1 VSYIAQEYGT
11 ILILASISLLLLLL
25 FYIIYRRR
33 CIKLNENKLHKKQQ
47 QQQHRQSLENNLLI
61 SEPFEYRLPTIH
73 ALPTIIEENPSIL
86 SPSNSYNKFTSL
98 SSSTDTTSSPVVTG

>member
-1 VSYIAQEYGT
+1 VSYIAQEHGT

-33 CIKLNENKLHKKQQ
+33 CIKLNENKLHKQQQ